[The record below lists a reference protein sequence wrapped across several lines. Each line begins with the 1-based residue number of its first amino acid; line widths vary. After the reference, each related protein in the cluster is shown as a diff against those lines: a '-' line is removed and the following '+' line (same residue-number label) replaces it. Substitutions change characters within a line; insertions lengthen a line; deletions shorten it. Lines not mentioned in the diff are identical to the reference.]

1 VLRQLNLLPTS
12 GPTVFRFIKGDEQG
26 SYKLWTEFV
35 EDTKGTSFP
44 SPIRG
49 DEEVCR
55 KADVPARIQDLHRS
69 VLRPEFDEAG
79 EYIDSQDISSDQ
91 RLADVDPSY
100 FTNNTV
106 VIEKVAPDMPDM
118 EIIDLPG
125 LQVSSNLP
133 ETMEKIKG
141 MTLKYIDGPNTFV
154 LAVCPANS
162 EPESQSVLNIV
173 RDKDPALSR
182 TIGESFSIACQ
193 GHR

>member
-69 VLRPEFDEAG
+69 VLRPEFDAAG
-79 EYIDSQDISSDQ
+79 DYIDSQDISRDQ
-91 RLADVDPSY
+91 RLADIDPCF
-100 FTNNTV
+100 FTENRV
-106 VIEKVAPDMPDM
+106 VVEKIDPNMPDV

-125 LQVSSNLP
+125 LQVSNQHPQVLDKIRKITQENLR
-133 ETMEKIKG
+133 M
-141 MTLKYIDGPNTFV
+141 PNTF
-154 LAVCPANS
+154 AIGVCPATT
-162 EPESQSVLNIV
+162 EPESQDVLNIV
-173 RDKDPALSR
+173 RAWDP
-182 TIGESFSIACQ
+182 SFSKTLSKSDAVYNLP
-193 GHR
+193 R